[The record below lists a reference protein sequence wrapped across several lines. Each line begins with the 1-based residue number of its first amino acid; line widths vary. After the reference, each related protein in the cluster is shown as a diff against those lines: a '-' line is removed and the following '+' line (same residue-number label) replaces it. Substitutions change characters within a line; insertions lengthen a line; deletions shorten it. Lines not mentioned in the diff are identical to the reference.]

1 VITRRHAWLASC
13 LGLALTHRP
22 AVGQGAAAMRR
33 VGYLGVTSMSTGGQL
48 VDAFKQ
54 GMRDLGWVEGTNIEY
69 RAVYAEGEVG
79 RLDALARALLSQQ
92 VEVIAVGSAQ
102 AARAAQKATKTVPI
116 VMTGVG
122 NAVDSG
128 FVTSLASPGGNVTG
142 VSAQSEEVL
151 VKLVE
156 ILHGVV
162 PRARRISF
170 LFNEGN
176 PTFSVLWASA
186 QAACVKLRLVA
197 LPVAANSAAEFSAA
211 AQQILGNRSQAVVV
225 VGDATF
231 FAERVRLLDRM
242 QTTRLPVAYM
252 WRELVVAGGLLS
264 YAFDLADSF
273 RYSAKWVDK
282 ILKGAKPASLPVEQ
296 PTKFELVI
304 NLKTAKAMGLTIP
317 KSLLVRADEVIE

>member
-1 VITRRHAWLASC
+1 V
-13 LGLALTHRP
+13 AL
-22 AVGQGAAAMRR
+22 RR
-33 VGYLGVTSMSTGGQL
+33 VGYLGVTSISTGGQL
-48 VDAFKQ
+48 VEAFKQ
-54 GMRDLGWVEGTNIEY
+54 GMRDHGWVEGTNVEY
-69 RAVYAEGEVG
+69 RMVYAEGEVM

-102 AARAAQKATKTVPI
+102 AALAAQKATKTVPI

-128 FVTSLASPGGNVTG
+128 FVSSLASPGGNVTG

-151 VKLVE
+151 VKLIE

-162 PRARRISF
+162 PAARRISF
-170 LFNEGN
+170 LMNEGN
-176 PTFSVLWASA
+176 PTSPVLWASA
-186 QAACVKLRLVA
+186 QAACAKLKLVA

-211 AQQILGNRSQAVVV
+211 AQQILGSRSQAVVV

-231 FAERVRLLDRM
+231 FAERDRLLNRM
-242 QTTRLPVAYM
+242 ETTRLPVAYM

-264 YAFDLADSF
+264 YAVDLAASF

-282 ILKGAKPASLPVEQ
+282 ILKGAKPANLPVEQ

-304 NLKTAKAMGLTIP
+304 NLKTAKAMKLTIP
-317 KSLLVRADEVIE
+317 QSLLVRADEVIE

>member
-1 VITRRHAWLASC
+1 VISRRHASLASC
-13 LGLALTHRP
+13 LGLLLAHR
-22 AVGQGAAAMRR
+22 AGAAQGAVALRR
-33 VGYLGVTSMSTGGQL
+33 VGYLGVTSISTGGQL
-48 VDAFKQ
+48 VEAFKQ
-54 GMRDLGWVEGTNIEY
+54 GMRDHGWVEGTNIEY
-69 RAVYAEGEVG
+69 RMVYAEGEVM

-102 AARAAQKATKTVPI
+102 AALAAQKATKTVPI

-128 FVTSLASPGGNVTG
+128 FVSSLASPGGNVTG

-151 VKLVE
+151 VKLIE

-162 PRARRISF
+162 PAARRISF
-170 LFNEGN
+170 LMNEGN
-176 PTFSVLWASA
+176 PTYSVLWASA
-186 QAACVKLRLVA
+186 QAACAKLKLVA

-211 AQQILGNRSQAVVV
+211 AQQILGSRSQAVVV

-231 FAERVRLLDRM
+231 FAERDRLLNRM
-242 QTTRLPVAYM
+242 ETTRLPVAYM

-264 YAFDLADSF
+264 YAVDLAASF

-282 ILKGAKPASLPVEQ
+282 ILKGAKPANLPVEQ

-304 NLKTAKAMGLTIP
+304 NLKTAKAMKLTIP
-317 KSLLVRADEVIE
+317 QSLLVRADEVIE

>member
-1 VITRRHAWLASC
+1 
-13 LGLALTHRP
+13 
-22 AVGQGAAAMRR
+22 MRR
-33 VGYLGVTSMSTGGQL
+33 VGYLGVTSMATGGQL
-48 VDAFKQ
+48 VEAFKQ
-54 GMRDLGWVEGTNIEY
+54 GMRDLGWVEGTNIDY
-69 RAVYAEGEVG
+69 RTVYAEGDAS
-79 RLDALARALLSQQ
+79 RLDSLARALLSLQ

-128 FVTSLASPGGNVTG
+128 FVASLASPGGNVTG

-151 VKLVE
+151 AKLVE

-162 PRARRISF
+162 PAARRISF
-170 LFNEGN
+170 LLNEGN
-176 PTFSVLWASA
+176 PTYSVLWASA
-186 QAACVKLRLVA
+186 QAACAKLRLVA

-211 AQQILGNRSQAVVV
+211 AQQILGHRSQAVVV

-231 FAERVRLLDRM
+231 FAERDRLLSRM
-242 QTTRLPVAYM
+242 QATRLPVAYM

-264 YAFDLADSF
+264 YAFDLAASF

-304 NLKTAKAMGLTIP
+304 NLKTAKAMRLTIP
-317 KSLLVRADEVIE
+317 QALLVRADEVIE

>member
-1 VITRRHAWLASC
+1 VITRRDASLASC
-13 LGLALTHRP
+13 IGLMLAHRRGV
-22 AVGQGAAAMRR
+22 AQGTAPVRR
-33 VGYLGVTSMSTGGQL
+33 VGYLGVTSTSTGGQL
-48 VDAFKQ
+48 VEAFKQ

-69 RAVYAEGEVG
+69 RTMYAEGEVIL
-79 RLDALARALLSQQ
+79 LDGLARALLSQQ

-151 VKLVE
+151 AKLVE

-162 PRARRISF
+162 PAARRISF
-170 LFNEGN
+170 LMNEGN
-176 PTFSVLWASA
+176 PTYSVLLASA
-186 QAACVKLRLVA
+186 QDACAKLKLVA

-231 FAERVRLLDRM
+231 FAERDRLLNRM

-264 YAFDLADSF
+264 YAVDLAASF

-282 ILKGAKPASLPVEQ
+282 ILKGAKPANLPVEQ

-304 NLKTAKAMGLTIP
+304 NLKTAKAMKLTIP
-317 KSLLVRADEVIE
+317 PSLLVRADEVIE

>member
-1 VITRRHAWLASC
+1 VITRRHASLASC
-13 LGLALTHRP
+13 LGLVLAHG
-22 AVGQGAAAMRR
+22 AGVGQRAAALRR
-33 VGYLGVTSMSTGGQL
+33 VGYLGVTSMATGGQL

-54 GMRDLGWVEGTNIEY
+54 GMRDLGWVEGINIEY
-69 RAVYAEGEVG
+69 RMVYAEGEVSG
-79 RLDALARALLSQQ
+79 LDALARALLSQQ

-151 VKLVE
+151 GKLVE

-162 PRARRISF
+162 PKARRISF
-170 LFNEGN
+170 LLNEGN
-176 PTFSVLWASA
+176 PTYSVLWASA
-186 QAACVKLRLVA
+186 QAACAKLGLVA
-197 LPVAANSAAEFSAA
+197 LPVAANSVAEFSAA

-231 FAERVRLLDRM
+231 FAERDRLLNRM

-264 YAFDLADSF
+264 YAVDLADSF

-282 ILKGAKPASLPVEQ
+282 ILKGAKPANLPVEQ

-317 KSLLVRADEVIE
+317 QSLLLRADEVIE

>member
-1 VITRRHAWLASC
+1 VTTRRHAWLPC
-13 LGLALTHRP
+13 LCLVLTHRP
-22 AVGQGAAAMRR
+22 GIGQGAATKRR
-33 VGYLGVTSMSTGGQL
+33 VGYLGVTSMATGGQV

-54 GMRDLGWVEGTNIEY
+54 GMHDLGWVEGSNVEY
-69 RAVYAEGEVG
+69 RMAFAEGDAS
-79 RLDALARALLSQQ
+79 RLDALARALVGQQ

-102 AARAAQKATKTVPI
+102 AARAAQKATRTVPI

-122 NAVDSG
+122 NAVESG
-128 FVTSLASPGGNVTG
+128 FVASLASPGGNVTG
-142 VSAQSEEVL
+142 ISAQSEEVL
-151 VKLVE
+151 AKLIE

-162 PRARRISF
+162 PSARRISF
-170 LFNEGN
+170 LLNESN
-176 PTFSVLWASA
+176 PTYSVLWASA
-186 QAACVKLRLVA
+186 QAACAKLRLVA

-231 FAERVRLLDRM
+231 FAERVRLLNRM

-264 YAFDLADSF
+264 YAFDLAASF

-282 ILKGAKPASLPVEQ
+282 ILKGVKPANLPVEQ

-304 NLKTAKAMGLTIP
+304 NLKTAKAMGLAVP
-317 KSLLVRADEVIE
+317 KSLLLRADEVIE

>member
-1 VITRRHAWLASC
+1 VITRRRASLASC
-13 LGLALTHRP
+13 VGLMLTHRLGAGQAVP
-22 AVGQGAAAMRR
+22 ALRR
-33 VGYLGVTSMSTGGQL
+33 VGYLGITSMGTGGQL
-48 VDAFKQ
+48 VEAFKQ

-69 RAVYAEGEVG
+69 RTVYAEGDAS
-79 RLDALARALLSQQ
+79 RLDELARALLSLR

-151 VKLVE
+151 GKLIE

-162 PRARRISF
+162 PTARRISF
-170 LFNEGN
+170 LLNESN
-176 PTFSVLWASA
+176 PAYPVLWASA
-186 QAACVKLRLVA
+186 QAACAKLRLVA

-211 AQQILGNRSQAVVV
+211 AQQILGSRSQAVVV

-231 FAERVRLLDRM
+231 FAERDRLLNRM
-242 QTTRLPVAYM
+242 QTTQLPVAYM

-264 YAFDLADSF
+264 YAVDLAASF

-282 ILKGAKPASLPVEQ
+282 ILKGAKPANLPVEQ
-296 PTKFELVI
+296 PTKFELVV
-304 NLKTAKAMGLTIP
+304 NLKTAKAMKLTIP
-317 KSLLVRADEVIE
+317 QSLLVRADEVIE